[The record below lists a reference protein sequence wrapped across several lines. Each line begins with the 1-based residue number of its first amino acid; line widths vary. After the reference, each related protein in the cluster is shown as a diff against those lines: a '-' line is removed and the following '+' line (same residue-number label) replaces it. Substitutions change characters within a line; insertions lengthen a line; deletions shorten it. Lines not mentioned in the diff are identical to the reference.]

1 MRSSP
6 PEPTSQG
13 SVFASFAVDVDPGLR
28 AVLKRAEV
36 LGIRG
41 RSDDG
46 LDVVEAAVAEFGER
60 ATDDDWIAI
69 AEMTAVLRL
78 VGADDERSLAILR
91 RSADEAFDPRARGA
105 ILLNQARSQG
115 HRPGGQELCAEALAE
130 FTAAGDLRGQAI
142 TLVRM
147 ALISIASPR
156 EHRLRLAHESIA
168 VAEHLQDPW
177 TTAACVGQAALLQ
190 TYLGESTSLEMW
202 DRSVS
207 VPTDLA
213 DTLAAQVLALN
224 YVNRLTCMLGLGH
237 YDQAARQLEEGR
249 ISSRGAAWLARWG
262 VIEALLH
269 YRYGRLDQAADAL
282 DAPAIREHPYPASL
296 RTAIRAAVGYE
307 RDRQLTSTELAA
319 ALPIITSVSE
329 QFACFAAG
337 TLAQLRYAAHEPNP
351 TREARDLLRQIRE
364 RDYRFGWEDA
374 LLGIAL
380 VDTTQAAEEL
390 DRMAGLWL
398 DCPRAHAIRAF
409 VEGLVAGAKGYD
421 LLIEAAGRLRS
432 LPEPVTAGRA
442 LHAAARVAPT
452 VAIGNVLRRQAIV
465 LFEEAGADRSL
476 AAVVRDRTL
485 PRGAG
490 HVPVPE
496 SQANK
501 VSAGLT
507 PREREVALLAA
518 RGLTAS
524 EIAGELNVSLG
535 TARNYLMRVR
545 TKFGGIPK
553 RQLARALGLDE

>member
-28 AVLKRAEV
+28 AVLKRADV

-156 EHRLRLAHESIA
+156 EHRLRLAHESIE

-177 TTAACVGQAALLQ
+177 TTAACAGQAALLQ
-190 TYLGESTSLEMW
+190 TYLGEPTSLEMW

-213 DTLAAQVLALN
+213 DTLAAQVLGLN
-224 YVNRLTCMLGLGH
+224 YANRLTCMLGLGR

-269 YRYGRLDQAADAL
+269 YRFGRLDRAADAL
-282 DAPAIREHPYPASL
+282 DAPAIREHPYPA
-296 RTAIRAAVGYE
+296 
-307 RDRQLTSTELAA
+307 
-319 ALPIITSVSE
+319 
-329 QFACFAAG
+329 
-337 TLAQLRYAAHEPNP
+337 
-351 TREARDLLRQIRE
+351 
-364 RDYRFGWEDA
+364 
-374 LLGIAL
+374 
-380 VDTTQAAEEL
+380 
-390 DRMAGLWL
+390 
-398 DCPRAHAIRAF
+398 
-409 VEGLVAGAKGYD
+409 
-421 LLIEAAGRLRS
+421 
-432 LPEPVTAGRA
+432 
-442 LHAAARVAPT
+442 
-452 VAIGNVLRRQAIV
+452 
-465 LFEEAGADRSL
+465 
-476 AAVVRDRTL
+476 
-485 PRGAG
+485 
-490 HVPVPE
+490 
-496 SQANK
+496 
-501 VSAGLT
+501 
-507 PREREVALLAA
+507 
-518 RGLTAS
+518 
-524 EIAGELNVSLG
+524 
-535 TARNYLMRVR
+535 
-545 TKFGGIPK
+545 
-553 RQLARALGLDE
+553 